1 MLISFSFLIFKIKAE
16 FVCYLKCISGTIYT
30 MKFFN
35 VTALQHILNHYMETG
50 ILLIV
55 KQDDSLCNH

>member
-1 MLISFSFLIFKIKAE
+1 MSLSFFIFKIKVE
-16 FVCYLKCISGTIYT
+16 FVCYLKCISGTSST

-35 VTALQHILNHYMETG
+35 VTTVQHILNYYMEAS

-55 KQDDSLCNH
+55 KQDESLCNH